1 MALMGLALFN
11 CQKNEV
17 VPETD
22 KANQAAA
29 RTTTAA
35 VVLTPLDCDNISFT
49 GASGLLASITSD
61 KGVLIDVESHNPHS
75 PGRVDAAMIFNSSS
89 PFYTDGEDLDLG
101 TPGFGNS
108 ANLGNIVVLQNFR
121 QYGNP
126 LIPNDDD
133 ISLPGGFIEFIFPAV
148 VTANSI
154 DAIDV
159 EADEDEGGT
168 IQLYGVSDNL
178 LGEVT
183 IPATGANGVKTI
195 PLGNVAGVKRVK
207 INIIG
212 SSGFDNLAFCTVAPP
227 PPGSGCT
234 FTQGYWKNH
243 AEAWPVNSLMLG
255 TVSYSKAQL
264 LQIFKT
270 EVKGNGLISL
280 AHQLIAAKLNVAKGA
295 DPTAISAAIA
305 QADLLIGSKNVL
317 SGGYIHPSQTSA
329 LNDKLDEYN
338 RGVIGPGHCK

>member
-1 MALMGLALFN
+1 
-11 CQKNEV
+11 
-17 VPETD
+17 
-22 KANQAAA
+22 
-29 RTTTAA
+29 
-35 VVLTPLDCDNISFT
+35 
-49 GASGLLASITSD
+49 
-61 KGVLIDVESHNPHS
+61 
-75 PGRVDAAMIFNSSS
+75 
-89 PFYTDGEDLDLG
+89 
-101 TPGFGNS
+101 
-108 ANLGNIVVLQNFR
+108 
-121 QYGNP
+121 
-126 LIPNDDD
+126 
-133 ISLPGGFIEFIFPAV
+133 
-148 VTANSI
+148 
-154 DAIDV
+154 
-159 EADEDEGGT
+159 
-168 IQLYGVSDNL
+168 
-178 LGEVT
+178 
-183 IPATGANGVKTI
+183 
-195 PLGNVAGVKRVK
+195 VK

-227 PPGSGCT
+227 PGSGCT

-243 AEAWPVNSLMLG
+243 AEAWPVSSLMLG